1 MYFYFSLDKIP
12 YIYMQFTLIVEVFY
26 VLALILLL
34 NPWLKNIISHVKF
47 VIILFIN
54 SIYKIKNIYLK

>member
-1 MYFYFSLDKIP
+1 MYFYFFLDKIP

-34 NPWLKNIISHVKF
+34 NP
-47 VIILFIN
+47 
-54 SIYKIKNIYLK
+54 